1 MEKVFFAKRENF
13 PSTERLMQAVFSAHY
28 GIRDAR
34 IVRGENGKP
43 FLEGNALFFSVS
55 HTEKLYFVAVSEENI
70 GIDAEPTDREIHLPA
85 LLSRF
90 PAAERSEIADKA
102 DFLRHWTA
110 RESGTKWM
118 GGTLADAFSRLSYS
132 EGRLY
137 YRALPLPVNVSLF
150 EREGHIVA
158 LCREKGSADVEFIP
172 FGLL

>member
-1 MEKVFFAKRENF
+1 MEI
-13 PSTERLMQAVFSAHY
+13 
-28 GIRDAR
+28 IR
-34 IVRGENGKP
+34 GH
-43 FLEGNALFFSVS
+43 FS
-55 HTEKLYFVAVSEENI
+55 HTEKLYFAAVSEENI

-137 YRALPLPVNVSLF
+137 YRALPLPVNVTHF
-150 EREGHIVA
+150 DREGHIVA
-158 LCREKGSADVEFIP
+158 LCREKGSADAEFIP